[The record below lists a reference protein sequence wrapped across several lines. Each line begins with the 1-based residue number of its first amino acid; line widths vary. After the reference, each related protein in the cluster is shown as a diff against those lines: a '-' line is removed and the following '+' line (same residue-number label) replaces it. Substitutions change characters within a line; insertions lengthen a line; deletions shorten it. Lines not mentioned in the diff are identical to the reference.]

1 MKSFKATFRPVFAL
15 VLLLLLM
22 FSACDNRSSQEIK
35 EDTQVNSILQNDQQ
49 KADSMKRALGIE

>member
-1 MKSFKATFRPVFAL
+1 MKSFKATIRPVYAL
-15 VLLLLLM
+15 VLLFLLM

-35 EDTQVNSILQNDQQ
+35 EDTQVDSILQNDQQ